1 MAPGKETVSRVWP
14 QSGILAAAARPM
26 FPLAGLWAAVA
37 VALWQWAPGV
47 MAGLPDP
54 LMWHVHEMTFG
65 FGGAAAAGYLCS
77 AVSSWTG
84 QAPIRGAPV
93 ALIVLL
99 WCLARVGLL
108 TGAGPAW
115 GVALCSAGMFWTI
128 AALLAREAWRAG
140 TGWHPEFI
148 GAAMLGGALSGLL
161 ILSMETGGH
170 APAFAPLA
178 VLGFTA
184 LLIHIGGRMVPAFL
198 ANAAGW
204 QGRPPR
210 HTPGWLRGLALAA
223 VAASAGFLAVGAAS
237 PASVALIL
245 GGLAML
251 AYFVTWPL
259 APAGRD
265 VLLAILTIAFL
276 WVPAGLVLWGMSLR
290 GVALAPAG
298 ALHALVMGAMGGHIL
313 GIAARVFAHRTTR
326 GLKARRGIG
335 MAYCLILLAVP
346 ARMAGMLDLA
356 AASWCAGWI
365 GFALLMIPHLSG
377 PLPRPV
383 FSGIRH

>member
-1 MAPGKETVSRVWP
+1 MAPGEEASGRVWP
-14 QSGILAAAARPM
+14 QRGILAAAARPM
-26 FPLAGLWAAVA
+26 FPLAGLWAAIA
-37 VALWQWAPGV
+37 VALWQWAPG
-47 MAGLPDP
+47 MMTTLPDP

-84 QAPIRGAPV
+84 RAPIKGAPV
-93 ALIVLL
+93 ALIALL

-115 GVALCSAGMFWTI
+115 GVALCSAGMFWI
-128 AALLAREAWRAG
+128 VAALLAREAWRAG

-148 GAAMLGGALSGLL
+148 GAAMLGGALSGMW
-161 ILSMETGGH
+161 ILSMETGGY

-184 LLIHIGGRMVPAFL
+184 LLIHIGGKMVPAFL
-198 ANAAGW
+198 AHAASW
-204 QGRPPR
+204 EGRPARPV
-210 HTPGWLRGLALAA
+210 PGWLRGLALVSVGSAA
-223 VAASAGFLAVGAAS
+223 GLLAAGAAS
-237 PASVALIL
+237 PASVALVL

-251 AYFVTWPL
+251 AYIATWPL

-265 VLLAILTIAFL
+265 VLLAILTIACL
-276 WVPAGLVLWGMSLR
+276 WVPVGLVLWGMSLR
-290 GVALAPAG
+290 GIALAPAG

-313 GIAARVFAHRTTR
+313 GIAARVFAHRTTQ

-335 MAYCLILLAVP
+335 MAYCLILVAVP
-346 ARMAGMLDLA
+346 ARMAGILDLA
-356 AASWCAGWI
+356 AALWCAGWI
-365 GFALLMIPHLSG
+365 GFALLMVPHLSG

-383 FSGIRH
+383 FSGSRR